1 MQGEHLAII
10 DLGTNTFHLMI
21 VEIDER
27 DDYRIVEKYKE
38 PVKMGEGGI
47 TAGKIGAA
55 AFRRGVRAL
64 KKFRKLIDS
73 KRCNEVRAFAT
84 SAIRS
89 ASNGQEFIVKAKEE
103 AGIEIRII
111 NGNEEAALIFEG
123 IRNGI
128 QLPIDQDVLLIDIG
142 GGSVEFIVARDGK
155 AQLLRSLNIGAARLL
170 EMIEPSDPMTAEQ
183 TAKLQGIIRDKCIG
197 LLEEL
202 KEFHC
207 QTIVGSSGTF
217 ETMAALI
224 ANLRGDHLSSEN
236 LNSYS
241 FSYRDYHRAHQRIQK
256 SKQEERLA
264 MPGMDPMRVDMIVMG
279 SMIVEVFAQELSIKQ
294 FMVSTNALKEGILY
308 RYIDEQRERVHKIMG
323 NTGKNIRA
331 KSIRNLC
338 EKYNYDKAHCL
349 KVSELALQIYD
360 QLTGLHPFGRQ
371 ERELLR
377 YSALLHDIGNFVN
390 RSSHHKHGQY
400 IIMNSS
406 LSGFSHDEL
415 VILGNVVRYHRKSVP
430 TRDHFHYKVLDPKH
444 RLMVRVLAGILRIAD
459 HLDRGHRNFVE
470 SVRLETDKHV
480 IVVHVSA
487 SDLVDIEIQ
496 SAMNER
502 ELLESSLDRP
512 IMIEQVGF
520 GASDA

>member
-21 VEIDER
+21 VAFDDRE
-27 DDYRIVEKYKE
+27 DYRIVEKYKE
-38 PVKMGEGGI
+38 AVKLGEDGI
-47 TAGKIGAA
+47 TAGKIGTMP
-55 AFRRGVRAL
+55 FRRGIRAL

-73 KRCNEVRAFAT
+73 KRCTEVRAFAT

-89 ASNGQEFIVKAKEE
+89 AQNGQEFVQKAKEE
-103 AGIEIRII
+103 AGIDIRII

-123 IRNGI
+123 IKNGI
-128 QLPIDQDVLLIDIG
+128 QLPLDQDVLLIDIG

-170 EMIEPSDPMTAEQ
+170 EMTQPSDPLTTEEA
-183 TAKLQGIIRDKCIG
+183 AKLQALIREKCAG
-197 LLEEL
+197 LMEEL

-241 FSYRDYHRAHQRIQK
+241 FSFRDYHRAHQRIQK
-256 SKQEERLA
+256 SKQDERLA
-264 MPGMDPMRVDMIVMG
+264 MPGMDAMRVDLIVMG
-279 SMIVEVFAQELSIKQ
+279 SMIVEVFAQELGVKQ

-338 EKYNYDKAHCL
+338 EKYNYDRAHCL
-349 KVSELALQIYD
+349 KVSELSLQIYD
-360 QLTGLHPFGRQ
+360 QLTGIHPFGKQ

-377 YSALLHDIGNFVN
+377 YAALLHDIGYFVN

-400 IIMNSS
+400 IVMNSG

-415 VILGNVVRYHRKSVP
+415 VILGNIVRYHRKSLP
-430 TRDHFHYKVLDPKH
+430 TRDHFHYKVLDPKQ
-444 RLMVRVLAGILRIAD
+444 RLTVRVLAGILRIAD
-459 HLDRGHRNFVE
+459 HLDRGHRNFVDN
-470 SVRLETDKHV
+470 VRIETDKRIIQMAV
-480 IVVHVSA
+480 FA
-487 SDLVDIEIQ
+487 SEHVDIEIQ

-502 ELLESSLDRP
+502 EMLESTLDRP
-512 IMIEQVGF
+512 ILIEQG
-520 GASDA
+520 GQAQ